1 MAIGYQSMY
10 EFGNHLQM
18 ASVERHLSCLNLGV
32 ATMFEQKCRS
42 HLNDKN
48 PVVASLEYVGWI
60 EKILEFDYGRFQIV
74 VLLCN

>member
-1 MAIGYQSMY
+1 MAIGVEVTKYIISINRPTSKMAIGYQSMY

-48 PVVASLEYVGWI
+48 PVVASLEYVG
-60 EKILEFDYGRFQIV
+60 
-74 VLLCN
+74 